1 MGTIKPCTFS
11 AQRRFDP
18 RELRGGY
25 SCGSITAMPKV
36 VITETLDQQCADW
49 LAEQC
54 EVVWHQHDQPGLDAQ
69 LADADALVVRT
80 YTQVND
86 ALLDQAP
93 NVKVI
98 GRAGVGLDN
107 FDLPACEKRGV
118 RVVYTPDAN
127 TQAVVEYVFGLIL
140 DHVRPRTRLAPG
152 TDAQT
157 FHALRKTEVGIELAD
172 LTLGILGMGRI
183 GKRIATVAQAMGINV
198 LGCDVLPEAD
208 IRNAIPNVPFDFV
221 DHATLYAKSN
231 ILTVHTDGRGG
242 NRHLINAEALGHLR
256 ADVLLINAA
265 RGMLVDHDALVDWLD
280 KHPEAAVVLD
290 VHDPEPPAE
299 DHPLYDCPNAI
310 LLPHLASRTDTAL
323 RNMSW
328 VVRDVV
334 AVLQGKE
341 PTYAA
346 V

>member
-1 MGTIKPCTFS
+1 
-11 AQRRFDP
+11 
-18 RELRGGY
+18 
-25 SCGSITAMPKV
+25 MPKV
-36 VITETLDQQCADW
+36 VITETLDQSCADW
-49 LAEQC
+49 LSERC
-54 EVVWHQHDQPGLDAQ
+54 EVVWHQHDEPGISAQ
-69 LADADALVVRT
+69 LADADALAVRT
-80 YTQVND
+80 YTEVDD

-98 GRAGVGLDN
+98 GRAGAGLDN

-140 DHVRPRTRLAPG
+140 DHYRPRTALTPG
-152 TDAQT
+152 TDSQA
-157 FHALRKTEVGIELAD
+157 FHALRKTEVGLELAD

-183 GKRIATVAQAMGINV
+183 GKRIATVAHAFGINV
-198 LGCDVLPEAD
+198 LGCDLTEEAEVRKQLPG
-208 IRNAIPNVPFDFV
+208 VPFDFV
-221 DHATLYAKSN
+221 DHATLYAKSD
-231 ILTVHTDGRGG
+231 IVTVHTDGRPG
-242 NRHLINAEALGHLR
+242 NRQLINAEALAHLKDN
-256 ADVLLINAA
+256 AFLLNAA
-265 RGMLVDHDALVDWLD
+265 RGMLVDHEALVAWL
-280 KHPEAAVVLD
+280 EANPDATAVLD

-299 DHPLYDCPNAI
+299 DHPLYGCDNAV

-334 AVLQGKE
+334 AVLEGDE
-341 PTYAA
+341 PRFAA

>member
-1 MGTIKPCTFS
+1 M
-11 AQRRFDP
+11 A
-18 RELRGGY
+18 
-25 SCGSITAMPKV
+25 KV
-36 VITETLDQQCADW
+36 VITETLDETCAHW

-54 EVVWHQHDQPGLDAQ
+54 EVVWHSHDKPGLDAE

-80 YTQVND
+80 YTRVDD

-107 FDLPACEKRGV
+107 FDLPACERRGV

-140 DHVRPRTRLAPG
+140 DQHRPRTALRPG
-152 TDAQT
+152 TDAQA
-157 FHALRKTEVGIELAD
+157 FHALRKSEVGIELAD
-172 LTLGILGMGRI
+172 LTIGIVGMGRI
-183 GKRIATVAQAMGINV
+183 GKRIATVAHALGMNV
-198 LGCDVLPEAD
+198 LACDLLEEAAVRKQLPG
-208 IRNAIPNVPFDFV
+208 VPFTYV
-221 DHATLYAKSN
+221 GHGALYAGSD
-231 ILTVHTDGRGG
+231 IVTLHVDGREG
-242 NRHLINAEALGHLR
+242 NWHLINTDTL
-256 ADVLLINAA
+256 ADFREDAMLINAA
-265 RGMLVDHDALVDWLD
+265 RGMLIDHEALLRWLEEHPDAF
-280 KHPEAAVVLD
+280 AALD
-290 VHDPEPPAE
+290 VHDPEPPERDFA
-299 DHPLYDCPNAI
+299 LYGCENAR

-334 AVLQGKE
+334 AVLEGNE
-341 PTYAA
+341 PKFPA

>member
-1 MGTIKPCTFS
+1 
-11 AQRRFDP
+11 
-18 RELRGGY
+18 
-25 SCGSITAMPKV
+25 MPKV
-36 VITETLDQQCADW
+36 VITETLDQTCADW
-49 LAEQC
+49 LGERC
-54 EVVWHQHDQPGLDAQ
+54 EVVWHQHDAPGLADQ

-80 YTQVND
+80 YTEVND

-107 FDLPACEKRGV
+107 FDLPACKRRGV

-140 DHVRPRTRLAPG
+140 DHFRPRTALKPG
-152 TDAQT
+152 TDAAS
-157 FHALRKTEVGIELAD
+157 FHALRKSEVGVELAD

-183 GKRIATVAQAMGINV
+183 GKRIATVAHAMGINV
-198 LGCDVLPEAD
+198 LGCDLLDESEVRKNLPGL
-208 IRNAIPNVPFDFV
+208 PFDFV

-231 ILTVHTDGRGG
+231 IVTVHTDGRPE
-242 NRHLINAEALGHLR
+242 NKHLLNAGALSHLR
-256 ADVLLINAA
+256 GDALLINAA
-265 RGMLVDHDALVDWLD
+265 RGMLIDHDALVGWL
-280 KHPEAAVVLD
+280 KQHPAATAILD
-290 VHDPEPPAE
+290 VHDPEPPAG
-299 DHPLYDCPNAI
+299 DHPLYNCANAR

-334 AVLQGKE
+334 AVLEGNE
-341 PTYAA
+341 PAYAA

>member
-1 MGTIKPCTFS
+1 
-11 AQRRFDP
+11 
-18 RELRGGY
+18 
-25 SCGSITAMPKV
+25 MPKV
-36 VITETLDQQCADW
+36 VITETLDQSCADW
-49 LAEQC
+49 LGTRC
-54 EVVWHQHDQPGLDAQ
+54 EVVWHQHDAPGLADQ

-80 YTQVND
+80 YTEVND

-118 RVVYTPDAN
+118 RVVYTPNAN

-140 DHVRPRTRLAPG
+140 DHYRPRTALTPG
-152 TDAQT
+152 TTAQQ
-157 FHALRKTEVGIELAD
+157 FHAMRKTEVGLELAD

-183 GKRIATVAQAMGINV
+183 GKRIATVAHAFGINV
-198 LGCDVLPEAD
+198 LGCDLLDEAD
-208 IRNAIPNVPFDFV
+208 IRKQLPQVPFDFV
-221 DHATLYAKSN
+221 DHKTLYAKSD
-231 ILTVHTDGRGG
+231 IVTVHTDGHPQ
-242 NRHLINAEALGHLR
+242 NKELINADAMTHFKDNALI
-256 ADVLLINAA
+256 INAA
-265 RGMLVDHDALVDWLD
+265 RGMLVDHDALVTWLSA
-280 KHPEAAVVLD
+280 HPDATAVLD

-299 DHPLYDCPNAI
+299 DHPLYGCGNAI

-334 AVLQGKE
+334 AVLEGKE

>member
-1 MGTIKPCTFS
+1 M
-11 AQRRFDP
+11 Q
-18 RELRGGY
+18 
-25 SCGSITAMPKV
+25 
-36 VITETLDQQCADW
+36 
-49 LAEQC
+49 
-54 EVVWHQHDQPGLDAQ
+54 AQ

-80 YTQVND
+80 YTEVND

-107 FDLPACEKRGV
+107 FELPTCEKRGV

-140 DHVRPRTRLAPG
+140 DHFRPRTPLEPG
-152 TDAQT
+152 TDAEA

-172 LTLGILGMGRI
+172 LTIGILGMGRI
-183 GKRIATVAQAMGINV
+183 GKRIATVAHALGMNV
-198 LGCDVLPEAD
+198 LGCDLIDEAVIRKQLPG
-208 IRNAIPNVPFDFV
+208 VPFDFV
-221 DHATLYAKSN
+221 DHAALYAGSD
-231 ILTVHTDGRGG
+231 IVTVHTDGRPR
-242 NRHLINAEALGHLR
+242 NRQLINKEALTHFR
-256 ADVLLINAA
+256 DEAVLINAA
-265 RGMLVDHDALVDWLD
+265 RGMLIDHDALLGWLQS
-280 KHPEAAVVLD
+280 HPVAQAILD

-299 DHPLYDCPNAI
+299 DHPLYGCKNAT

-323 RNMSW
+323 ANMSW

-334 AVLQGKE
+334 AVLEGNE
-341 PTYAA
+341 PTYPA

>member
-1 MGTIKPCTFS
+1 MK
-11 AQRRFDP
+11 
-18 RELRGGY
+18 
-25 SCGSITAMPKV
+25 KV
-36 VITETLDQQCADW
+36 VITETLDQTCADW
-49 LAEQC
+49 LSEHC
-54 EVVWHQHDQPGLDAQ
+54 EVVWHQHDAPGMDAQ

-80 YTQVND
+80 YTEVND

-140 DHVRPRTRLAPG
+140 DHYRPRTALAPG
-152 TDAQT
+152 TDAQA
-157 FHALRKTEVGIELAD
+157 FHALRKTEVGLELAD

-183 GKRIATVAQAMGINV
+183 GKRIATVAHAFGINV
-198 LGCDVLPEAD
+198 LGCDLLDEAAIRKQLPG
-208 IRNAIPNVPFDFV
+208 VPFSFV
-221 DHATLYAKSN
+221 DHAALYTGSD
-231 ILTVHTDGRGG
+231 IVTVHTDGRPE
-242 NRHLINAEALGHLR
+242 NKQLINAEALTHLR
-256 ADVLLINAA
+256 EDVLFINAA
-265 RGMLVDHDALVDWLD
+265 RGMLVDHEALATWLEAHPDAT
-280 KHPEAAVVLD
+280 AILD

-299 DHPLYDCPNAI
+299 DHPLYGCANAI

-334 AVLQGKE
+334 AVLEGRE
-341 PTYAA
+341 PQFAA

>member
-1 MGTIKPCTFS
+1 MK
-11 AQRRFDP
+11 
-18 RELRGGY
+18 
-25 SCGSITAMPKV
+25 KV
-36 VITETLDQQCADW
+36 VITETLDQTCADW
-49 LAEQC
+49 LGERC
-54 EVVWHQHDQPGLDAQ
+54 EVVWHQHDAPGLDAQ

-80 YTQVND
+80 YTEVND

-140 DHVRPRTRLAPG
+140 DHYRPRTALTPG
-152 TDAQT
+152 TASQQ

-183 GKRIATVAQAMGINV
+183 GKRIATVAHAMGINV
-198 LGCDVLPEAD
+198 LGCDVIDEATLRKQLPQ
-208 IRNAIPNVPFDFV
+208 VPFSFV
-221 DHATLYAKSN
+221 DHAALYAGSD
-231 ILTVHTDGRGG
+231 IVTVHTDGRPRNKQLLNGQAFAHFKG
-242 NRHLINAEALGHLR
+242 NA
-256 ADVLLINAA
+256 LLINAA
-265 RGMLVDHDALVDWLD
+265 RGMLIDHAALLDWL
-280 KHPEAAVVLD
+280 KQHPKATAILD
-290 VHDPEPPAE
+290 VHDPEPPAT
-299 DHPLYDCPNAI
+299 DHPLYGCDNAI

-328 VVRDVV
+328 VVRDVA
-334 AVLQGKE
+334 AVLEGSE